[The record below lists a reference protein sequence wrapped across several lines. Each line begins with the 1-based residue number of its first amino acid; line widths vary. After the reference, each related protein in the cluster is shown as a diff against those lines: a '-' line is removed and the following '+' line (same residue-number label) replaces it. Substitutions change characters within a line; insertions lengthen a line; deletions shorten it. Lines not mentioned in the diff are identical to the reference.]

1 MMGRALRL
9 QQAILASPGRSVLC
23 FDFDGAPAPIAEHPG
38 DARPH
43 PAALAGLV
51 RCVAVVT
58 GPRAHGAR
66 PGRIRQLGARR
77 LIALIFCAH
86 PRAVRRGP
94 LGRRHWPEVAV
105 SLVSEA
111 HARGEAACSGPSTGR
126 RAGTR
131 AEPSIG

>member
-23 FDFDGAPAPIAEHPG
+23 FDFDGASVPIVEHPG

-58 GPRAHGAR
+58 GHPVRTVLD
-66 PGRIRQLGARR
+66 LGG
-77 LIALIFCAH
+77 F
-86 PRAVRRGP
+86 G
-94 LGRRHWPEVAV
+94 
-105 SLVSEA
+105 SLV
-111 HARGEAACSGPSTGR
+111 HAD
-126 RAGTR
+126 
-131 AEPSIG
+131 